1 MKTFFQDLVQ
11 DTKHDARAFAQN
23 RAALIVANLVLL
35 PWFVVIVTGRNLDA
49 WQPLLEVFGILFVY
63 WFFTRRQASEMLPVR
78 QPIIE
83 SALALAL
90 VLVWMLFRIGQYAS
104 MYDLPEFSV
113 AAIPDVYETIVP
125 KIIEMVILP
134 LALWTAMG
142 YRRRELGL
150 RFGWRAWIPALAPM
164 AVLIYLGLQNNK
176 PAEWWDSLIY
186 FFLGAG
192 LPEEF
197 LFRGLLQ
204 SRFEALLKNPTWAI
218 YLAALVFGASH
229 LPINLGSARPE
240 NWISAFESAFTFQ
253 LSVGFA
259 LGYAFYRARSLPP
272 LMVIHTLIN
281 AAP

>member
-1 MKTFFQDLVQ
+1 MKNYFQNILQ

-23 RAALIVANLVLL
+23 RAALVVANLLLL
-35 PWFVVIVTGRNLDA
+35 PWFVVIVTGRNLNA
-49 WQPLLEVFGILFVY
+49 WQPLLEVFGILLVY

-90 VLVWMLFRIGQYAS
+90 VLVWMLFRIGQYANV
-104 MYDLPEFSV
+104 YELPRLSL
-113 AAIPDVYETIVP
+113 AAIQDVYETIVP
-125 KIIEMVILP
+125 KLVEMVILP
-134 LALWTAMG
+134 LALWTAMR
-142 YRRRELGL
+142 YRPRELGL
-150 RFGWRAWIPALAPM
+150 RIAWRAWIPALAPM
-164 AVLIYLGLQNNK
+164 AVLIYLGLQNNQ

-204 SRFEALLKNPTWAI
+204 SRFEALFKNAAWAI

-240 NWISAFESAFTFQ
+240 HWISAFESAFTFQ
-253 LSVGFA
+253 LTVGFA
-259 LGYAFYRARSLPP
+259 LGYAFYRVRSLLP

>member
-1 MKTFFQDLVQ
+1 MKPYLQALILDS
-11 DTKHDARAFAQN
+11 KHDARAFAQN
-23 RAALIVANLVLL
+23 RAALIVANLLLL
-35 PWFVVIVTGRNLDA
+35 PWFVVIVTGRNLNA
-49 WQPLLEVFGILFVY
+49 WQPLAEVFGILFVY

-78 QPIIE
+78 QPLIE

-90 VLVWMLFRIGQYAS
+90 VLVWMLFRIGQYANV
-104 MYDLPEFSV
+104 YELPEFRV

-125 KIIEMVILP
+125 KLIEMVILP
-134 LALWTAMG
+134 LALWSAMR
-142 YRRRELGL
+142 YRPRELGL
-150 RFGWRAWIPALAPM
+150 RFAWRAWIPALAPM

-176 PAEWWDSLIY
+176 PGEWWDSLIY

-204 SRFEALLKNPTWAI
+204 SRFEALFKNPAWAI

-229 LPINLGSARPE
+229 LPINLGNARPE
-240 NWISAFESAFTFQ
+240 NWFSAFESAFTFQ

-259 LGYAFYRARSLPP
+259 LGYAFYRVRSLPP